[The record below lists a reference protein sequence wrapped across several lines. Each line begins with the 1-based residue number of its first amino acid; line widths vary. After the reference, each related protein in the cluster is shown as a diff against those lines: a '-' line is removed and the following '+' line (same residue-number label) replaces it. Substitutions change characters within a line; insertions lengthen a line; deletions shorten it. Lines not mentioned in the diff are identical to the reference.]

1 MVTRQKYGDVQVML
15 ADSRAHIRS
24 TLKIALFHAGIEK
37 IVHTGA
43 ISSITDSVEH
53 AVGPDILIC
62 DMGLE
67 HGEACDV
74 LTAIRHNEIGR
85 NPFICVIGITW
96 TAAAHEVA
104 RIINSGVDHLISAP
118 MSPQQILV
126 RIRALVNDR
135 APFVVTSDYVGP
147 DRRRQRRGGS
157 KIPLFEVPN
166 SLKEKVDG
174 RWNQGRF
181 EQEIE
186 AAVSDLNAR
195 QLDRKAEDIMLLAG
209 LIAEQTGGP
218 TPGAVEGYI
227 ARLNL
232 LVRDMERTAF
242 NLGFYHISEL
252 CRACVGIV
260 QEVEKF
266 GGTDTRKD
274 LELLRQLGRA
284 IRTALYPDNEP
295 EIARDIVKTVNAP
308 R

>member
-1 MVTRQKYGDVQVML
+1 MTTRQKYGDVQVLL

-24 TLKIALFHAGIEK
+24 TLKVALFHAGIEK

-43 ISSITDSVEH
+43 ISSITEAVEH
-53 AVGPDILIC
+53 ASGPDILIC

-67 HGEACDV
+67 HGEACNV
-74 LTAIRHNEIGR
+74 LTAIRQNEIGR

-96 TAAAHEVA
+96 SATANEVA
-104 RIINSGVDHLISAP
+104 RIVDSGVDHLISAP

-135 APFVVTSDYVGP
+135 PPFIVTSDYIGP
-147 DRRRQRRGGS
+147 DRRRQKRGTP
-157 KIPLFEVPN
+157 KIPLFDVPN
-166 SLKEKVDG
+166 SLRQKVDG
-174 RWNQGRF
+174 RWNQSLF

-186 AAVSDLNAR
+186 AAVGDLNAR
-195 QLDRKAEDIMLLAG
+195 RLDRKAEDIMVLAG
-209 LIAEQTGGP
+209 LIAEQNGAQSP
-218 TPGAVEGYI
+218 SAVERYI

-232 LVRDMERTAF
+232 LVHDMEQTATS
-242 NLGFYHISEL
+242 LGFYHISEL

-260 QEVEKF
+260 HEVKKF
-266 GGTDTRKD
+266 RGTDTRKD

-284 IRTALYPDNEP
+284 IRTALYPDSGP
-295 EIARDIVKTVNAP
+295 AIAHDIVKTVSAP